1 MGIFSIIGV
10 KKFNFIEIGVQDS
23 IECNSTNLLLNLNW
37 SGAQFEGCKESYE
50 DGKRFF
56 KKKGV
61 KKNQCQLINKFV
73 NAENVNSLI
82 KKTGIKGEIDFFSL
96 DIDGNDYWVWKSISI
111 IKPRLV
117 VLEYNASFGEKSS
130 LTIPYNSKFVWDNKD
145 EKRFFYGASLKALK
159 KISKKKGY
167 NLVCV
172 DSKGI
177 NAFFVRKDLVKNTV
191 LKKIKTENLFVYNK
205 EHNAKLNDIK
215 KIVKKY
221 NLVND

>member
-82 KKTGIKGEIDFFSL
+82 KTGIKGEIDFFSL

-221 NLVND
+221 NLVNV

>member
-221 NLVND
+221 NLVNV

>member
-82 KKTGIKGEIDFFSL
+82 KKPGIKGEIDFFSL

-221 NLVND
+221 NLVNV

>member
-130 LTIPYNSKFVWDNKD
+130 LTIPYNSKFVWDNKV

-221 NLVND
+221 NLVNV

>member
-191 LKKIKTENLFVYNK
+191 FKKIKTENLFVYNK

-221 NLVND
+221 NLVNV

>member
-111 IKPRLV
+111 IKPRLA

-221 NLVND
+221 NLVNV

>member
-1 MGIFSIIGV
+1 MLSI
-10 KKFNFIEIGVQDS
+10 
-23 IECNSTNLLLNLNW
+23 
-37 SGAQFEGCKESYE
+37 
-50 DGKRFF
+50 
-56 KKKGV
+56 
-61 KKNQCQLINKFV
+61 
-73 NAENVNSLI
+73 
-82 KKTGIKGEIDFFSL
+82 
-96 DIDGNDYWVWKSISI
+96 DIDGNDFWIWKE
-111 IKPRLV
+111 IKCFNQRLV
-117 VLEYNASFGEKSS
+117 VLEYNSTFGGGNALS
-130 LTIPYNSKFVWDNKD
+130 IPYNSEFVWDNKD

-221 NLVND
+221 NLVNV

>member
-61 KKNQCQLINKFV
+61 KKNQCQLIIKFV

-221 NLVND
+221 NLVNV